1 MYQLV
6 FFVKTR
12 ITIIRVLD
20 AWELLTAI
28 LMLDKQTIQIMQ
40 NWKKRIDNSSRA
52 YLYKH
57 IKHFKNQPY

>member
-40 NWKKRIDNSSRA
+40 N
-52 YLYKH
+52 
-57 IKHFKNQPY
+57 